1 MIINVKASK
10 PYKIHLGNGL
20 INEAKNI
27 LADFKFDKAF
37 ILTDEAV
44 GALYFD
50 ALKGALKGI
59 DVYSYTI
66 KCGER
71 HKNINTYLKITEA
84 MSKARMT
91 RGDLLIGLGGG
102 VICDLAGFAAATYMR
117 GLKLALFPTTFLAG
131 IDAAIGGKNGVD
143 TDFGKNMLGTI
154 RQPDAVIYDISTL
167 KTLSSE
173 EIKNGIGEGI
183 KYAVL
188 DGGELFDILKA
199 GLNDDN
205 ILRFCELSIRL
216 KCRYVELD
224 EEEKGLRR
232 LLNLGHTAAHAI
244 EKLSDY
250 KIPHGAA
257 VVKGL
262 ALIADASARAA
273 KLGERERAE
282 IFSLIEKYGFDTK
295 VELSVSQ
302 LLEVIKSDKKGTG
315 KNGITIADIV
325 SIGDCRERYLDFG
338 ELGEYLS

>member
-44 GALYFD
+44 GALYLD

-167 KTLSSE
+167 KTLS
-173 EIKNGIGEGI
+173 
-183 KYAVL
+183 
-188 DGGELFDILKA
+188 
-199 GLNDDN
+199 
-205 ILRFCELSIRL
+205 
-216 KCRYVELD
+216 
-224 EEEKGLRR
+224 
-232 LLNLGHTAAHAI
+232 
-244 EKLSDY
+244 
-250 KIPHGAA
+250 
-257 VVKGL
+257 
-262 ALIADASARAA
+262 
-273 KLGERERAE
+273 
-282 IFSLIEKYGFDTK
+282 
-295 VELSVSQ
+295 
-302 LLEVIKSDKKGTG
+302 
-315 KNGITIADIV
+315 
-325 SIGDCRERYLDFG
+325 
-338 ELGEYLS
+338 